1 MQVHGVKGLPYWWGP
16 KDDKALLKGYHSMGG
31 LPWNS
36 RLMLAIA
43 DAMLADSNLDF
54 SVKVH
59 HASDVVLP
67 KLSLKLSNV
76 PDVLS

>member
-43 DAMLADSNLDF
+43 DAMLVDSNLDF
-54 SVKVH
+54 SVKVY
-59 HASDVVLP
+59 HASDF
-67 KLSLKLSNV
+67 
-76 PDVLS
+76 VLSELPLELSYVPHVLI